1 MISMREQYEQ
11 ITSTMTD
18 WKLLEQRS
26 AESIEK
32 VKAKCGN
39 PLICLMMDI
48 IENDARI
55 HERLQELIISSLQSQ
70 PITLSLD
77 EVGEVIE
84 LIREHTRIKG
94 EMIQKTESVLDQ
106 LNDKSLRIQE
116 FLLKTIIADEKKHK
130 EMLEGVEKIRQGL
143 YPYWPH

>member
-1 MISMREQYEQ
+1 VLMKEQHEQ
-11 ITSTMTD
+11 IASTMKD
-18 WKLLEQRS
+18 WKLLEKRS
-26 AESIEK
+26 AESIDK
-32 VKAKCGN
+32 VKAKCAN

-48 IENDARI
+48 IENDAVV
-55 HERLQELIISSLQSQ
+55 HERLQELIVSSLQKQ
-70 PITLSLD
+70 QITLSLD
-77 EVGEVIE
+77 EVGEVIG

-94 EMIQKTESVLDQ
+94 EMIQKTESMLVQ
-106 LNDKSLRIQE
+106 LKDKSLRIQE

>member
-1 MISMREQYEQ
+1 MLMKEQHEQ
-11 ITSTMTD
+11 IASTMKD
-18 WKLLEQRS
+18 WKLLEKRS
-26 AESIEK
+26 AESIDK
-32 VKAKCGN
+32 VKAKCAN

-48 IENDARI
+48 IENDAVV
-55 HERLQELIISSLQSQ
+55 HERLQELIVSSLQKQ
-70 PITLSLD
+70 QITLSLD

>member
-11 ITSTMTD
+11 ITSTMTA

-26 AESIEK
+26 AESVEK
-32 VKAKCGN
+32 VKAKCEN

-55 HERLQELIISSLQSQ
+55 HERLQELIVSSLQRQ

-94 EMIQKTESVLDQ
+94 EMIQKTESVLDE
-106 LNDKSLRIQE
+106 LKDKSLRIQE

-130 EMLEGVEKIRQGL
+130 EMLEGVERIRQGL

>member
-1 MISMREQYEQ
+1 MSMRERYEQ
-11 ITSTMTD
+11 IASTMTD
-18 WKLLEQRS
+18 WKLLEKRS

-32 VKAKCGN
+32 VKEKCGN

-48 IENDARI
+48 IENDSRI
-55 HERLQELIISSLQSQ
+55 HERLQELIVSSLQKQ
-70 PITLSLD
+70 QITLNLD

-84 LIREHTRIKG
+84 LIRDHTRIKG
-94 EMIQKTESVLDQ
+94 EMVQKTESMLEQ
-106 LNDKSLRIQE
+106 LKDKSLRIQE

>member
-1 MISMREQYEQ
+1 MSMRERYEQ
-11 ITSTMTD
+11 IASTMTD
-18 WKLLEQRS
+18 WKLLEKRS

-32 VKAKCGN
+32 VKEKCGN

-48 IENDARI
+48 IENDSRI
-55 HERLQELIISSLQSQ
+55 HERLQELIVSSLQRQ
-70 PITLSLD
+70 QITLNLD

-84 LIREHTRIKG
+84 LIRDHTRIKD
-94 EMIQKTESVLDQ
+94 EMVQKTESMLEQ
-106 LNDKSLRIQE
+106 LKDKSLRIQE
-116 FLLKTIIADEKKHK
+116 FLLQTIIADEKKHK

>member
-1 MISMREQYEQ
+1 MKEQHEQ
-11 ITSTMTD
+11 IASMMKD
-18 WKLLEQRS
+18 WKLLEKRS
-26 AESIEK
+26 AESIDK
-32 VKAKCGN
+32 VKAKCAN

-48 IENDARI
+48 IENDAVV
-55 HERLQELIISSLQSQ
+55 HERLQELIVSSLQKQ
-70 PITLSLD
+70 QITLSLD
-77 EVGEVIE
+77 EVGEVIG

-94 EMIQKTESVLDQ
+94 EMIQKTESMLAQ
-106 LNDKSLRIQE
+106 LKDKSLRIQE

>member
-11 ITSTMTD
+11 IASTMKD
-18 WKLLEQRS
+18 WKLLEKRS
-26 AESIEK
+26 AESIDK
-32 VKAKCGN
+32 VKAKCAN

>member
-1 MISMREQYEQ
+1 MSMREQYEQ
-11 ITSTMTD
+11 IASSMTD

-55 HERLQELIISSLQSQ
+55 HERLQELIMSSLQKQS
-70 PITLSLD
+70 ITLSLD

-94 EMIQKTESVLDQ
+94 EMIQKTESVLDR
-106 LNDKSLRIQE
+106 LKDKSLRIQE

>member
-1 MISMREQYEQ
+1 
-11 ITSTMTD
+11 MTD
-18 WKLLEQRS
+18 WKLLEKRS

-32 VKAKCGN
+32 VKAKCAN

-55 HERLQELIISSLQSQ
+55 HERLQELIISSFQRE

-84 LIREHTRIKG
+84 LIREHTLIKG
-94 EMIQKTESVLDQ
+94 EMIQKTESMLVQ
-106 LNDKSLRIQE
+106 LRDKSLRIQE

>member
-1 MISMREQYEQ
+1 VLMKEQHEQ
-11 ITSTMTD
+11 IASTMTE
-18 WKLLEQRS
+18 WKSLENRS

-32 VKAKCGN
+32 VKAKCSN

-48 IENDARI
+48 IENDAMV
-55 HERLQELIISSLQSQ
+55 HEKLQELIIGSLQRE

-77 EVGEVIE
+77 EIGEVIG
-84 LIREHTRIKG
+84 LIREHTSIKG
-94 EMIQKTESVLDQ
+94 EMIRKTESMLVQ
-106 LNDKSLRIQE
+106 LKDKSLRIQE

>member
-1 MISMREQYEQ
+1 MMLMREQHEQ
-11 ITSTMTD
+11 IASTMTD
-18 WKLLEQRS
+18 WKVLEKRS

-32 VKAKCGN
+32 IKAKCAN

-55 HERLQELIISSLQSQ
+55 HERLQELIISSFQRE

-94 EMIQKTESVLDQ
+94 EMIQKTESMLVQ
-106 LNDKSLRIQE
+106 LRDKSLRIQE

>member
-1 MISMREQYEQ
+1 MMLMREQHEQ
-11 ITSTMTD
+11 IASTMTD
-18 WKLLEQRS
+18 WKVLEKRS
-26 AESIEK
+26 AESMEK
-32 VKAKCGN
+32 VKAKCAN

-55 HERLQELIISSLQSQ
+55 HERLQELIVSSLQKQ
-70 PITLSLD
+70 QITLSLD
-77 EVGEVIE
+77 EVGEVIG

-94 EMIQKTESVLDQ
+94 EMIQKTESMLVQ
-106 LNDKSLRIQE
+106 LKDKSLRIQE

>member
-11 ITSTMTD
+11 IASTMTD
-18 WKLLEQRS
+18 WRLLEQRS

>member
-1 MISMREQYEQ
+1 MLMKEQQEQ
-11 ITSTMTD
+11 IASTMKD
-18 WKLLEQRS
+18 WKLLEKRS
-26 AESIEK
+26 AESIDK
-32 VKAKCGN
+32 VKAKCAN

-48 IENDARI
+48 IENDAMV
-55 HERLQELIISSLQSQ
+55 HERLQELIISSLQKQ
-70 PITLSLD
+70 QITLSLD
-77 EVGEVIE
+77 EVGDVIE

-94 EMIQKTESVLDQ
+94 EMIRKTEAMLVHLK
-106 LNDKSLRIQE
+106 DKSLRIQE

>member
-1 MISMREQYEQ
+1 MMPMREQYEQ
-11 ITSTMTD
+11 IASMMTD
-18 WKLLEQRS
+18 WTLLEKRS

-32 VKAKCGN
+32 VKEKCGN

-55 HERLQELIISSLQSQ
+55 HERLQELIVSSLQRQ
-70 PITLSLD
+70 PITLDLD

-94 EMIQKTESVLDQ
+94 EMVQKTESMLDQ
-106 LNDKSLRIQE
+106 LKDKSLRIQQ
-116 FLLKTIIADEKKHK
+116 FLLRTIIADEKKHK

>member
-1 MISMREQYEQ
+1 VLMKEQHEQ
-11 ITSTMTD
+11 IASTMKD
-18 WKLLEQRS
+18 WKLLEKRS
-26 AESIEK
+26 AESIDK
-32 VKAKCGN
+32 VKAKCAN

-48 IENDARI
+48 IE
-55 HERLQELIISSLQSQ
+55 RLQELIVSSLQKQ
-70 PITLSLD
+70 QITLSLD
-77 EVGEVIE
+77 EVGEVIG

-94 EMIQKTESVLDQ
+94 EMIQKTESMLVQ
-106 LNDKSLRIQE
+106 LKDKSLRIQE

>member
-1 MISMREQYEQ
+1 VLMKEQHEQ
-11 ITSTMTD
+11 IASTMKD
-18 WKLLEQRS
+18 WKLLEKRS
-26 AESIEK
+26 AESIDK
-32 VKAKCGN
+32 VKAKCAN

>member
-1 MISMREQYEQ
+1 VLMKEQHEQ
-11 ITSTMTD
+11 IASTMKE
-18 WKLLEQRS
+18 WKLLEKRS
-26 AESIEK
+26 AESIDK
-32 VKAKCGN
+32 VKAKCAN

-48 IENDARI
+48 IENDAMV
-55 HERLQELIISSLQSQ
+55 HERLQELIISSLQKQ
-70 PITLSLD
+70 QITLSLD

-84 LIREHTRIKG
+84 LIREHIRIKG
-94 EMIQKTESVLDQ
+94 EMIQKTEAMLVHLK
-106 LNDKSLRIQE
+106 DKSLRIQE

>member
-55 HERLQELIISSLQSQ
+55 HERLQELIISSLQRQ

>member
-1 MISMREQYEQ
+1 MMSMREQYEQ
-11 ITSTMTD
+11 IASSMTD
-18 WKLLEQRS
+18 WKLLEQQS

-55 HERLQELIISSLQSQ
+55 HERLQELIMSSLQRQ

-77 EVGEVIE
+77 EIGEVIE

-94 EMIQKTESVLDQ
+94 EMIQKTESVLDN
-106 LNDKSLRIQE
+106 LKDKSLRIQE

>member
-1 MISMREQYEQ
+1 
-11 ITSTMTD
+11 MTD
-18 WKLLEQRS
+18 WKLLEKRS

-32 VKAKCGN
+32 VKAKCAN

-55 HERLQELIISSLQSQ
+55 HERLQELIISSFQRE
-70 PITLSLD
+70 PITLGLD

-94 EMIQKTESVLDQ
+94 EMIQKTESMLVQ
-106 LNDKSLRIQE
+106 LKDKSLRIQE

-143 YPYWPH
+143 YPYRPH

>member
-1 MISMREQYEQ
+1 MLMKEQHEQ
-11 ITSTMTD
+11 IASMMKD
-18 WKLLEQRS
+18 WKLLEKRS
-26 AESIEK
+26 AESIDK
-32 VKAKCGN
+32 VKAKCAN

-48 IENDARI
+48 IENDAVV
-55 HERLQELIISSLQSQ
+55 HERLQELIVSSLQKQ
-70 PITLSLD
+70 QITLSLD
-77 EVGEVIE
+77 EVGEVIG

-94 EMIQKTESVLDQ
+94 EMIQKTESMLAQ
-106 LNDKSLRIQE
+106 LKDKSLRIQE